1 VVGGNTMF
9 SFTYESIYFEITAF
23 CNRNCPYCYNDSNAF
38 GDYLQKEVIFEMLN
52 ECKHNHIKHI
62 TISGGEPFCHPDIH
76 DIIDRM
82 NELRITGTFISNL
95 TLLTSDKIEE
105 LLKSGH
111 SIQVTLDSVDEEK
124 NDITRGKG
132 SYKSVVN
139 LLSVARRCNKLN
151 KVALRFNLS
160 KENVDELEQ
169 MVNLAVDNGM
179 RLLNFALLTKSGR
192 ASTFGGVYDYNTDI
206 VELAQLMK
214 QMKLLS
220 LKYKEIIKIQYSDLK
235 EQVGCALYSDGE
247 IKLSPKIDPEGNV
260 YLCQLFT
267 GSENV
272 IGSIKADSLS
282 NILKAPRAIDVAKR
296 IRKRKKK
303 QTECPNCSFSDFC
316 MCGCPA
322 VSYNQTGSIYEK
334 NDQCGMI
341 KFFMKEKIK
350 QIGDQN
356 DNKGDYRTE

>member
-1 VVGGNTMF
+1 MF
-9 SFTYESIYFEITAF
+9 SFSYESIYFEITAF
-23 CNRNCPYCYNDSNAF
+23 CNRNCPYCYNDSNVF
-38 GDYLQKEVIFEMLN
+38 GDYLQKEAIYEVLN
-52 ECKHNHIKHI
+52 ECQRNHVKHI
-62 TISGGEPFCHPDIH
+62 TISGGEPFCHPDIY
-76 DIIDRM
+76 DIIERM
-82 NELRITGTFISNL
+82 NELKITGTFISNL

-105 LLKSGH
+105 LLLLGH
-111 SIQVTLDSVDEEK
+111 AIQVTLDSVDEDK

-132 SYKSVVN
+132 SYKSVIN
-139 LLSVARRCNKLN
+139 LLTVARCCDKLD

-160 KENVDELEQ
+160 KGNVDELER
-169 MVNLAVDNGM
+169 MINLTVENGM

-192 ASTFGGVYDYNTDI
+192 ASTFSGVYDHNTDI

-220 LKYKEIIKIQYSDLK
+220 LKYKEIINIQYSDLK

-247 IKLSPKIDPEGNV
+247 IRLSPKIDPEGNV
-260 YLCQLFT
+260 YFCQLFT
-267 GSENV
+267 GEENV
-272 IGSIKADSLS
+272 IGNIRTDILT
-282 NILKAPRAIDVAKR
+282 NILNSRKTVDVANR
-296 IRKRKKK
+296 IRNRKTQ
-303 QTECPNCSFSDFC
+303 QTECPNCKFSDFC

-322 VSYNQTGSIYEK
+322 LSYNQTGSIYDK

-350 QIGDQN
+350 QIGAQN